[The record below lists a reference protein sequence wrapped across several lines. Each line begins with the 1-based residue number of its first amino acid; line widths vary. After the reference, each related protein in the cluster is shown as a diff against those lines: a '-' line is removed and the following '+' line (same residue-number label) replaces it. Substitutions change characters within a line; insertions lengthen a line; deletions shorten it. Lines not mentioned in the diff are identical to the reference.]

1 MAVIVSRDSSVVRS
15 LRMTQTEFA
24 VTLLSQN
31 DKNIEAKPKHHSVI
45 LSVAKNLARSGSN
58 RKGDSSVAS
67 LLRMTRIGFAVALL
81 TGNDTDWVCARIKL
95 QFIALFNYKCNPASL
110 VKGRWLCVAK
120 TEGFIVKSSLQRIP
134 SPAVAGPLPF
144 DKGRF
149 RSL

>member
-120 TEGFIVKSSLQRIP
+120 TEGFIVKTVYKESPRQLSLAL
-134 SPAVAGPLPF
+134 SPLTRGVF
-144 DKGRF
+144 MSF
-149 RSL
+149 